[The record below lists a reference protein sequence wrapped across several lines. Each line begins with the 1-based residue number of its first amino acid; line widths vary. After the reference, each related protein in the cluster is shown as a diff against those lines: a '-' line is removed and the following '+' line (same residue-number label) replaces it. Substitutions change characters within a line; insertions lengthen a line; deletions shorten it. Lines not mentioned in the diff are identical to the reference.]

1 MRQLHESSFSVAQ
14 SSGSVLLRRA
24 FRTEWNHRGF
34 AGHYETACVTSS
46 TYYQHIYHIY
56 LLHIPHRWLC
66 VEIPVVSLLI
76 LRRLIVEDKCHT
88 PPHPQSHLDKA
99 CGAEQHWHL
108 WFFFFWVCWWICKM
122 SLIFLGPCSIL
133 LFSTLAGLLSC
144 FSWCAVRE
152 RGQPHPSAEWHS
164 MRGRK
169 GVEKSCLVF
178 SLMSKSM
185 HLSFKRCEREKK
197 TEKLLGLQGSGQNT
211 HTEAVT
217 TCYE

>member
-1 MRQLHESSFSVAQ
+1 MR
-14 SSGSVLLRRA
+14 
-24 FRTEWNHRGF
+24 THRGC
-34 AGHYETACVTSS
+34 AGHYETTCVTSS
-46 TYYQHIYHIY
+46 TYYQHISH
-56 LLHIPHRWLC
+56 LFFTSHHRHCVGIPI
-66 VEIPVVSLLI
+66 VIPLI
-76 LRRLIVEDKCHT
+76 LRVSGLIVEDKCHT
-88 PPHPQSHLDKA
+88 PPHPSLTVTFAQGLQQSSIGIYD
-99 CGAEQHWHL
+99 
-108 WFFFFWVCWWICKM
+108 FFFGVCWWICKM
-122 SLIFLGPCSIL
+122 SLIFLAPRPIL
-133 LFSTLAGLLSC
+133 LFSTLAGLLYC

-169 GVEKSCLVF
+169 GVEKSCLVL

-185 HLSFKRCEREKK
+185 HLSFKRCKREKK